1 MSKVI
6 VVGGGLSG
14 LSAAHT
20 LYDRGANV
28 LVLDK
33 NAFFGGNS
41 TKATSGINGAG
52 TNSQAELG
60 IPDSAKV
67 FFEDTKRSARE
78 LARDDLIKVLTGKS
92 AEAVN
97 WLQDKFKLDLSKV
110 SRLGGHSFQRTHRG
124 GAQFPGMTITYAQ
137 MEALEDIAERDPNR
151 VQIIKKAKVT
161 KLLKDNDKVTGVE
174 YEFNGKTYTENGPVI
189 LATGGY
195 AADFSSDGLL
205 AKYRPDLLKLSTT
218 NGDHATGDGQKM
230 VLSIGG
236 SAVDLEKVQVH
247 PTGLVDPNEPD
258 AKVKFLAAEAL
269 RGVGGILLDN
279 EGNRFVDELGHRDYV
294 TGKMWENNKF
304 PIRLILNKDASE
316 EILWH
321 CKHYVGRGLM
331 KRFENAEEL
340 AKDMGIPLS
349 KLKSTFDDYIEIASG
364 KKKDPYNKKFF
375 HNYNFGLEG
384 PYHVASME
392 AVLHFSMGGV
402 EINDKSEV
410 LDTNHQP
417 IPGLYASGEVAGGV
431 HGANRLGGSSLL
443 GCVVFGRVA
452 ADSASSYLL
461 QSLATNSGPAARLN
475 QIQGHLK
482 TIVEVNPESKNVQL
496 TFAWDDDQAQSSI
509 SHQVASLGT
518 TSPSAAAQSSPP
530 KETPN
535 QAGPNGPGAGKPAPA
550 SEELNTYTL
559 EDVAKHNSKDD
570 VWVVVNGEVLDVTAF
585 KADHPGGEK
594 AIMLYAGRDATEE
607 FNMLHDPKVVKKYA
621 PDSIIGKLK

>member
-1 MSKVI
+1 MAKVI

-33 NAFFGGNS
+33 NPFFGGNS

-52 TNSQAELG
+52 TNAQAALG

-67 FFEDTKRSARE
+67 FFDDTKRSARE

-92 AEAVN
+92 AEAVH
-97 WLQDKFKLDLSKV
+97 WLQDKFGLDLSKV
-110 SRLGGHSFQRTHRG
+110 SRLGGHTYERTHRG

-137 MEALEDIAERDPNR
+137 MEALEDLAECDPNR
-151 VQIIKKAKVT
+151 VQIIKKATVT
-161 KLLKDNDKVTGVE
+161 KLLKNASGAVTGVE
-174 YEFNGKTYTENGPVI
+174 YTFDGKTYKETGPVI

-205 AKYRPDLLKLSTT
+205 AKYRPELLHLPTT
-218 NGDHATGDGQKM
+218 NGDHCTGDGQKM
-230 VLSIGG
+230 ALAVG
-236 SAVDLEKVQVH
+236 SAGIDLEKVQVH

-269 RGVGGILLDN
+269 RGVGGILLN
-279 EGNRFVDELGHRDYV
+279 REGDRFVDELGHRDYV

-304 PIRLILNKDASE
+304 PIRLVLNKESSE

-331 KRFENAEEL
+331 KRLENGQEL
-340 AKDMGIPLS
+340 AKEMGIPES
-349 KLKSTFDDYIEIASG
+349 KLRSTFEDYVQIASG
-364 KKKDPYNKKFF
+364 KKEDPHKKKFF
-375 HNYNFGLEG
+375 HNFNFSMQG
-384 PYHVASME
+384 PFYVASMTP
-392 AVLHFSMGGV
+392 VLHYSMGGV
-402 EINDKSEV
+402 EINEQSQV
-410 LDTNHQP
+410 LDTNKKP

-461 QSLATNSGPAARLN
+461 HSLASGSSPAARLG
-475 QIQGHLK
+475 QIQNHFK
-482 TIVEVNPESKNVQL
+482 TTVELNPQNKKVHL
-496 TFAWDDDQAQSSI
+496 TFSWDEQNENDSQFGQN
-509 SHQVASLGT
+509 QQG
-518 TSPSAAAQSSPP
+518 SAAAQSAPP
-530 KETPN
+530 QITPN
-535 QAGPNGPGAGKPAPA
+535 QAGPSGPGAGEPPPNAK
-550 SEELNTYTL
+550 ELKSYTL
-559 EDVAKHNSKDD
+559 DDVAKHNSKDD
-570 VWVVVNGEVLDVTAF
+570 VWVVVNGEVLDVTQF

-621 PDSIIGKLK
+621 PDSIIGTLKQ